1 MRGAPAVLLK
11 RTVVSFATD
20 NGPEEQRVYSNAQ
33 GSQGP
38 FRGRKRSLYE
48 GGTRVPS
55 FVVWGGGTP
64 KPTIPAGA
72 VDHTPLSATDWLPTV
87 LAIAGVPVPAALA
100 ATIDGEDVSHI
111 LLELGRF
118 VEFLFVHMAGCDA
131 SSISG

>member
-1 MRGAPAVLLK
+1 M
-11 RTVVSFATD
+11 
-20 NGPEEQRVYSNAQ
+20 YSNAQ

-64 KPTIPAGA
+64 KPTILAGA

-100 ATIDGEDVSHI
+100 ATLDGEDVSMI
-111 LLELGRF
+111 LLDKRTGVRTPTERSKM
-118 VEFLFVHMAGCDA
+118 LFW
-131 SSISG
+131 